1 MMFDKIT
8 RQMITKTFHLALLS
22 LLSLPCFAADNNR
35 YLNTDPQACLN
46 LRIDCADN
54 EIPFFNTQGCGCR
67 PQPLD
72 ADCQTLT
79 LPTNPILE
87 NSNAEPSPQPD
98 FQSE

>member
-1 MMFDKIT
+1 MLDKIT
-8 RQMITKTFHLALLS
+8 RPMTIKIYVWSLLS
-22 LLSLPCFAADNNR
+22 LLSLSCVAAENSR
-35 YLNTDPQACLN
+35 YLNPDPQACLN
-46 LRIDCADN
+46 LRFDCAEN

-67 PQPLD
+67 PVPLD